1 MKTKEQII
9 EWLKSWG
16 LYEAFAKNISPRTI
30 EEVVVHNIAE
40 ETVPEL
46 IRSSFWWLNTN
57 EGSDFWNSANDKFL
71 LWLESDEQT
80 DQPLEDEQADQP
92 LEDEQTEEDGQSKS
106 SSDSVQSTD
115 RWIFD
120 RGCKEAPFYMV
131 YADGK
136 SSPTYKHGSMEE
148 ATKEADRLAKFLNTK
163 TYVLAAVMEIRPE
176 IVTSAVG
183 IDDMEHQ
190 VDNPF

>member
-9 EWLKSWG
+9 EWLKAQEW
-16 LYEAFAKNISPRTI
+16 YDAFAKNVSPVTI
-30 EEVVVHNIAE
+30 KDHVVLCIAE
-40 ETVPEL
+40 RQANIIIGSAFDWEDTD
-46 IRSSFWWLNTN
+46 
-57 EGSDFWNSANDKFL
+57 EGTKFWNDANTKFL
-71 LWLESDEQT
+71 QWLYSDEQT
-80 DQPLEDEQADQP
+80 EQ
-92 LEDEQTEEDGQSKS
+92 S
-106 SSDSVQSTD
+106 SG

-120 RGCKEAPFYMV
+120 RGSKEAPFYMV
-131 YADGK
+131 YAEGK
-136 SSPTYKHGSMEE
+136 SAPTFKHGSMEE
-148 ATKEADRLAKFLNTK
+148 ATKEGDRLAKLLNTK

>member
-9 EWLKSWG
+9 EWLKAQG
-16 LYEAFAKNISPRTI
+16 LYEAFAKNISPETV
-30 EEVVVHNIAE
+30 EEVVSRYSSESHAIGLIDYELNWV
-40 ETVPEL
+40 ETD
-46 IRSSFWWLNTN
+46 
-57 EGSDFWNSANDKFL
+57 EGSDFWAIANRNFMQ
-71 LWLESDEQT
+71 WFNSDEQT
-80 DQPLEDEQADQP
+80 EQSA
-92 LEDEQTEEDGQSKS
+92 
-106 SSDSVQSTD
+106 D

-120 RGCKEAPFYMV
+120 RGSKEAPFYMV
-131 YADGK
+131 YAEGK
-136 SSPTYKHGSMEE
+136 SAPTFKHGSMEE
-148 ATKEADRLAKFLNTK
+148 AAKEADRLAKLLNTK

>member
-9 EWLKSWG
+9 EWLKAQG
-16 LYEAFAKNISPRTI
+16 LYEAFAKNISPETV
-30 EEVVVHNIAE
+30 EEVVSRYSSESHTIGLIDYELNWV
-40 ETVPEL
+40 ETD
-46 IRSSFWWLNTN
+46 
-57 EGSDFWNSANDKFL
+57 EGPDFWAIANRNFMQWFNS
-71 LWLESDEQT
+71 
-80 DQPLEDEQADQP
+80 DEQADQSS
-92 LEDEQTEEDGQSKS
+92 EDEQANQSS
-106 SSDSVQSTD
+106 D

-120 RGCKEAPFYMV
+120 RGGSKEAPFYMV
-131 YADGK
+131 YAEGK
-136 SSPTYKHGSMEE
+136 SSPTFKHGSMEE
-148 ATKEADRLAKFLNTK
+148 ATKEADRLAKLLNTK

>member
-9 EWLKSWG
+9 EWMKAQEW
-16 LYEAFAKNISPRTI
+16 YDAFAKNVSPVTI
-30 EEVVVHNIAE
+30 KDHVVLCIAE
-40 ETVPEL
+40 RQANIIIGSAFDWEATD
-46 IRSSFWWLNTN
+46 
-57 EGSDFWNSANDKFL
+57 EGTKFWNDANTKFL
-71 LWLESDEQT
+71 QWLYSDEQT
-80 DQPLEDEQADQP
+80 EQ
-92 LEDEQTEEDGQSKS
+92 S
-106 SSDSVQSTD
+106 SD

-120 RGCKEAPFYMV
+120 RGSKEAPFYMV
-131 YADGK
+131 YAEGK
-136 SSPTYKHGSMEE
+136 SAPTFKHGSMEE

>member
-9 EWLKSWG
+9 EWLKAQEW
-16 LYEAFAKNISPRTI
+16 YDAFAKNVSPVTI
-30 EEVVVHNIAE
+30 KDHVVLCIAE
-40 ETVPEL
+40 RQANIIIGSAFDWEATD
-46 IRSSFWWLNTN
+46 
-57 EGSDFWNSANDKFL
+57 EGTKFWNDANTKFL
-71 LWLESDEQT
+71 QWLYSDEQT
-80 DQPLEDEQADQP
+80 EQ
-92 LEDEQTEEDGQSKS
+92 S
-106 SSDSVQSTD
+106 SRSVQSSD

-120 RGCKEAPFYMV
+120 RGSKEAPFYMV
-131 YADGK
+131 YAEGK
-136 SSPTYKHGSMEE
+136 SSPAYKHGSMEE

-190 VDNPF
+190 EDNPF

>member
-9 EWLKSWG
+9 EWMKAQEW
-16 LYEAFAKNISPRTI
+16 YDAFAKNVSPVTI
-30 EEVVVHNIAE
+30 KDHVVLCIAE
-40 ETVPEL
+40 RQANIIIGSAFDWEATD
-46 IRSSFWWLNTN
+46 
-57 EGSDFWNSANDKFL
+57 EGTKFWNDANTKFL
-71 LWLESDEQT
+71 QWLYSDEQT
-80 DQPLEDEQADQP
+80 EQ
-92 LEDEQTEEDGQSKS
+92 S
-106 SSDSVQSTD
+106 SD

-120 RGCKEAPFYMV
+120 RGSKEAPFYMV
-131 YADGK
+131 YAEGK
-136 SSPTYKHGSMEE
+136 TSPTYKHGSMEE
-148 ATKEADRLAKFLNTK
+148 ATKEANRLAKLLNTK

>member
-9 EWLKSWG
+9 EWLKSND
-16 LYEAFAKNISPRTI
+16 LYDAFTKNLDSVTV
-30 EEVVVHNIAE
+30 EEVIEKYCSRIPTLGIFDFA
-40 ETVPEL
+40 
-46 IRSSFWWLNTN
+46 LNWAITN
-57 EGSDFWNSANDKFL
+57 EGFAFWNNANDKFRQ
-71 LWLESDEQT
+71 WLDSDEQT
-80 DQPLEDEQADQP
+80 EQSSEDEK
-92 LEDEQTEEDGQSKS
+92 DEQS
-106 SSDSVQSTD
+106 SD

-120 RGCKEAPFYMV
+120 RGSKEAPFYMV
-131 YADGK
+131 YAEGK
-136 SSPTYKHGSMEE
+136 SSPTFKHGSMEE

>member
-9 EWLKSWG
+9 EWLKAQEW
-16 LYEAFAKNISPRTI
+16 YDAFAKNVSPVTI
-30 EEVVVHNIAE
+30 KDHVVLCIAE
-40 ETVPEL
+40 RQANIIIGSAFDWEATDEGTK
-46 IRSSFWWLNTN
+46 FWNDANTKFLQWLN
-57 EGSDFWNSANDKFL
+57 
-71 LWLESDEQT
+71 SDEQT
-80 DQPLEDEQADQP
+80 EQSA
-92 LEDEQTEEDGQSKS
+92 
-106 SSDSVQSTD
+106 D

-120 RGCKEAPFYMV
+120 RGTKEAPFYMV
-131 YADGK
+131 YAEGK
-136 SSPTYKHGSMEE
+136 SAPTFKHGSMEE